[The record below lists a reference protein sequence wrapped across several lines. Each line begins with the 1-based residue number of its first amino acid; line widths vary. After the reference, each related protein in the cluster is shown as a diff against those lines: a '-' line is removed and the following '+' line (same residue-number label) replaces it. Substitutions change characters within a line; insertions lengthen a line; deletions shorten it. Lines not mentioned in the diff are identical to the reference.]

1 MRAVNLIPADERR
14 GGAHGKGRTG
24 AGVYVVL
31 GVMATVVVM
40 VTVTMVAGRQV
51 DAKRSDLAGV
61 RAETAV
67 HQREV
72 TRLAGF
78 TEFATLRAQ
87 RQETVTSLAKS
98 RFNWADALREVARTI
113 PRDTQLVS
121 LTGTVAPGVPIE
133 GGSGADPLRAS
144 LPVPA
149 FELKGCTG
157 SQAAVARVIAAMRRI
172 EGVQRVSLSSSE
184 KTEQGGGGGGS
195 GAGGGGA
202 AGDCRGGSS
211 RVPAFSM
218 TIFFEAPAA
227 GTTTPGAPATGAP
240 ATGAPA
246 AAGQPAPASTG
257 ATG

>member
-1 MRAVNLIPADERR
+1 MKAVNLIPAGERR
-14 GGAHGKGRTG
+14 GGAQGKGRTG

-31 GVMATVVVM
+31 GVLAVAVVM
-40 VTVTMVAGRQV
+40 VSVTMLAGRQI
-51 DAKRSDLAGV
+51 DGKRSDLAEA
-61 RAETAV
+61 RAQTAAY
-67 HQREV
+67 QREV

-78 TEFATLRAQ
+78 TEFAALRAQ
-87 RQETVTSLAKS
+87 RQQTVTSLAKS
-98 RFNWADALREVARTI
+98 RFNWADALREVSRTI

-121 LTGTVAPGVPIE
+121 LTGTVAPGVAIE
-133 GGSGADPLRAS
+133 GGSGADPLRSS

-157 SQAAVARVIAAMRRI
+157 SQDDVARVIAAMRRI

-184 KTEQGGGGGGS
+184 KAEQGGG
-195 GAGGGGA
+195 GGGGA

-218 TIFFEAPAA
+218 TIFFKAPGA
-227 GTTTPGAPATGAP
+227 GTTTPGTP

-246 AAGQPAPASTG
+246 AAGQSTPASTG

>member
-1 MRAVNLIPADERR
+1 MKAVNLIPADERR
-14 GGAHGKGRTG
+14 GGAQGKGRTG

-31 GVMATVVVM
+31 GAMAAVVVM
-40 VTVTMVAGRQV
+40 VTVAMLAGRQV
-51 DAKRSDLAGV
+51 DAKRGDLAQIS
-61 RAETAV
+61 AETAV

-87 RQETVTSLAKS
+87 RQQTVTSLAKS

-121 LTGTVAPGVPIE
+121 LTGTVAPGVAIE

-157 SQAAVARVIAAMRRI
+157 SQADVARVIAAMRRI

-184 KTEQGGGGGGS
+184 KTEQGGGGGG
-195 GAGGGGA
+195 GGGGA

-227 GTTTPGAPATGAP
+227 GTATPGADTTTPGAPATGA
-240 ATGAPA
+240 TAPA
-246 AAGQPAPASTG
+246 GQSTPASTG